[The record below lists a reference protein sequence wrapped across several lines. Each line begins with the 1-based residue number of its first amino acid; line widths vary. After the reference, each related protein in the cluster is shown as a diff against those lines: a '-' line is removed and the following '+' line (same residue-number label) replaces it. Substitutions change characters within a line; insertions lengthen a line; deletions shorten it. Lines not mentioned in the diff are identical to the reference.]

1 LCAQPVELR
10 DLLRRFGALH
20 GALHHFVAHGQL
32 LAGSGFGASCTFTYV
47 YDLQL
52 PFKKLVS
59 EPVKIAR
66 HNGQTPD
73 LLLCDANC

>member
-1 LCAQPVELR
+1 LCAQPIELR

-32 LAGSGFGASCTFTYV
+32 PAGSGFGASRTFTYV

-52 PFKKLVS
+52 SFKKLVS

-66 HNGQTPD
+66 HNEQTLS
-73 LLLCDANC
+73 LLVCDANC